1 MSALTVRGVH
11 SAYGQTPVLKGIDLD
26 IADRSITA
34 IVGPSGCGKTT
45 LLRVIAGFERPDPGS
60 VFIADRQVCGDG
72 VWVPPHRRGLGYV
85 AQDGALFPH
94 LTVAQNIAFG
104 LPRAERRSRARIAE
118 LLELVRLDPDYASR
132 RPDQLSGGQQQRVSL
147 ARALA
152 PRPGLVLLDEPFS
165 ALDAG
170 LRASTRAAVA
180 EVLAGQGVTTLLV
193 THDQSEALSFADQ
206 VGVMRAGRL
215 TQIGPPRQIYE
226 APLDLDT
233 AAFVGEAVTLPG
245 VLTGSVAECALGKVP
260 VQPVQAAQAAQSAQ
274 AAQAA
279 QPLAAGERAGAG
291 TVLLRP
297 EQIELTDSPPD
308 GEDGADQAVFGVVE
322 GLDYYGHDT
331 MLTIRLD
338 EPSASVISLRHT
350 GIAAPEAGA
359 KVRLRVRG
367 AARWYPAGG

>member
-1 MSALTVRGVH
+1 MSSLSVRGVC
-11 SAYGQTPVLKGIDLD
+11 SAYGRVEVLKGIDLEV
-26 IADRSITA
+26 ADGSTTA

-45 LLRVIAGFERPDPGS
+45 LLRVIAGFEAPDPGE
-60 VFIADRQVCGDG
+60 VLIGDQQVCGKG

-104 LPRAERRSRARIAE
+104 LPRRERNSRDRIRQ
-118 LLELVRLDPDYASR
+118 LLELVSLDPSYADR

-147 ARALA
+147 ARAVA

-165 ALDAG
+165 ALDAN

-180 EVLAGQGVTTLLV
+180 EALAEQGVTTLLV
-193 THDQSEALSFADQ
+193 THDQAEALSFADQ

-226 APLDLDT
+226 APVDLAT
-233 AAFVGEAVTLPG
+233 AAFVGDAVTLAG
-245 VLTGSVAECALGKVP
+245 VLVDSLARCALGDLPVVP
-260 VQPVQAAQAAQSAQ
+260 STNGRHGA
-274 AAQAA
+274 
-279 QPLAAGERAGAG
+279 AG

-297 EQIELTDSPPD
+297 EQIELTEVDSSVESEAVV
-308 GEDGADQAVFGVVE
+308 GEVE
-322 GLDYYGHDT
+322 GIDYYGHDS
-331 MLTIRLD
+331 MVRVRLTRPD
-338 EPSASVISLRHT
+338 SSCVISMRHT
-350 GIAAPEAGA
+350 GAAAPTRGA

-367 AARWYPAGG
+367 PARWFPASD

>member
-1 MSALTVRGVH
+1 MSALTVRNVY
-11 SAYGQTPVLKGIDLD
+11 SSYGSVPVLKGIDLD
-26 IADRSITA
+26 IPDGSITA

-45 LLRVIAGFERPDPGS
+45 LLRVVAGFEAPDPGS
-60 VFIADRQVCGDG
+60 VFVGDRQVCGDG
-72 VWVPPHRRGLGYV
+72 VWVPAHRRGLGYV

-104 LPRAERRSRARIAE
+104 LPRNERRSRARVVE
-118 LLELVRLDPDYASR
+118 LLELLSLDPDYADR

-193 THDQSEALSFADQ
+193 THDQAEALSFADQ
-206 VGVMRAGRL
+206 VGVMSAGRL
-215 TQIGPPRQIYE
+215 AQVGPPRQIYE
-226 APLDLDT
+226 APVDIAT

-245 VLTGSVAECALGKVP
+245 LLSGSVVECALGRVA
-260 VQPVQAAQAAQSAQ
+260 VQPVQSAQSVGTVEPVATG
-274 AAQAA
+274 
-279 QPLAAGERAGAG
+279 AGRAG

-297 EQIELTDSPPD
+297 EQIELIESRLPGS
-308 GEDGADQAVFGVVE
+308 GEGEPAVPGVVE
-322 GLDYYGHDT
+322 DVDYYGHDT
-331 MLTIRLD
+331 MLTIRLA
-338 EPSASVISLRHT
+338 EPSGSRISLRHT
-350 GIAAPEAGA
+350 GIAAPEAGTE
-359 KVRLRVRG
+359 VRLRVRG
-367 AARWYPAGG
+367 TARWFPDVG

>member
-1 MSALTVRGVH
+1 VSALTVRGVH
-11 SAYGQTPVLKGIDLD
+11 SGYGAVPVLDGIDLD
-26 IADRSITA
+26 IADGSITA

-45 LLRVIAGFERPDPGS
+45 LLRVIAGFESPDPGS
-60 VFIADRQVCGDG
+60 VFLGDRQVCGDG

-104 LPRAERRSRARIAE
+104 LPRSQRRSRAASTSRIAE
-118 LLELVRLDPDYASR
+118 LLDLISLDPDYADR

-152 PRPGLVLLDEPFS
+152 PRPALVLLDEPFS

-193 THDQSEALSFADQ
+193 THDQAEALSFADQ

-215 TQIGPPRQIYE
+215 TQIGPPRQVYE
-226 APLDLDT
+226 APLDLAT
-233 AAFVGEAVTLPG
+233 AAFVGEAVTLAG
-245 VLTGSVAECALGKVP
+245 VLAGSVAECALGGVP
-260 VQPVQAAQAAQSAQ
+260 GQPC
-274 AAQAA
+274 
-279 QPLAAGERAGAG
+279 AGQRGGTG

-297 EQIELTDSPPD
+297 EQIELTDPSPA
-308 GEDGADQAVFGVVE
+308 GADGDHAVFGIVE
-322 GLDYYGHDT
+322 DVDYYGHDT

-338 EPSASVISLRHT
+338 EPSAGVISLRHT
-350 GIAAPEAGA
+350 GTAAPDAGTT
-359 KVRLRVRG
+359 VRLRVRG
-367 AARWYPAGG
+367 TGRWFPAG

>member
-11 SAYGQTPVLKGIDLD
+11 SSYGPVPVLDGIDLD
-26 IADRSITA
+26 VADGSITA

-45 LLRVIAGFERPDPGS
+45 LLRVIAGFGSPDRGS
-60 VFIADRQVCGDG
+60 VVIGDRQVCGDG
-72 VWVPPHRRGLGYV
+72 VWVPPHRRALGYV

-104 LPRAERRSRARIAE
+104 LPRGQRRSRGRIAE
-118 LLELVRLDPDYASR
+118 LLELVSLDPGHADR

-180 EVLAGQGVTTLLV
+180 GVLANQGVTTLLV

-215 TQIGPPRQIYE
+215 TQLGTPRQVYE
-226 APLDLDT
+226 APLDVDT

-245 VLTGSVAECALGKVP
+245 VLAGSVAECALGGVP
-260 VQPVQAAQAAQSAQ
+260 VHLTHPAAD
-274 AAQAA
+274 
-279 QPLAAGERAGAG
+279 GERG

-297 EQIELTDSPPD
+297 EQLELIDPAA
-308 GEDGADQAVFGVVE
+308 GGNAVFGVVE
-322 GLDYYGHDT
+322 EVEYYGHDA

-338 EPSASVISLRHT
+338 EPSAGLVSVRHT
-350 GIAAPEAGA
+350 GTASPEAGTA
-359 KVRLRVRG
+359 ARVRVRG
-367 AARWYPAGG
+367 TARWFPAGG

>member
-1 MSALTVRGVH
+1 MSALTVRRVH
-11 SAYGQTPVLKGIDLD
+11 SAYGPVQVLKGIDLD
-26 IADRSITA
+26 IADGGTTA

-60 VFIADRQVCGDG
+60 VFIGDRQVCGDG

-104 LPRAERRSRARIAE
+104 LPRNERRSRARIAE
-118 LLELVRLDPDYASR
+118 LLELVSLDPDYADR

-147 ARALA
+147 ARAVA
-152 PRPGLVLLDEPFS
+152 PRPALVLLDEPFS

-180 EVLAGQGVTTLLV
+180 EALAEQGVTTLLV

-206 VGVMRAGRL
+206 VGVMSAGRL

-226 APLDLDT
+226 APLDLAT
-233 AAFVGEAVTLPG
+233 AAFVGDAVTLAG
-245 VLTGSVAECALGKVP
+245 VLAGSVAECALGSVP
-260 VQPVQAAQAAQSAQ
+260 VQSPAAGDGG
-274 AAQAA
+274 
-279 QPLAAGERAGAG
+279 AAGEGGAPGDGPAAGDGAG
-291 TVLLRP
+291 TGTGTGTVMLRP
-297 EQIELTDSPPD
+297 EQIELTDSAAD
-308 GEDGADQAVFGVVE
+308 GDDRAAFGVVE
-322 GLDYYGHDT
+322 DVDYYGHDT
-331 MLTIRLD
+331 MVTIRLD
-338 EPSASVISLRHT
+338 EPGSSVISLRHT
-350 GIAAPEAGA
+350 GTSAPTAGD

-367 AARWYPAGG
+367 AARWFPAG

>member
-11 SAYGQTPVLKGIDLD
+11 SAYGPVPVLRGIDLD
-26 IADRSITA
+26 IADGSITA

-45 LLRVIAGFERPDPGS
+45 LLRVIAGFESPDPGS
-60 VFIADRQVCGDG
+60 VFIDDRQVCGAG

-94 LTVAQNIAFG
+94 LTVAQNIGFG
-104 LPRAERRSRARIAE
+104 LPRAERRSRARITE
-118 LLELVRLDPDYASR
+118 LLELVSLDPDYAGR

-152 PRPGLVLLDEPFS
+152 PRPGLILLDEPFS

-170 LRASTRAAVA
+170 LRTSTRAAVA

-206 VGVMRAGRL
+206 VGVMRDGLL
-215 TQIGPPRQIYE
+215 TQIGPPREIYE
-226 APLDLDT
+226 APLDLTT

-245 VLTGSVAECALGKVP
+245 VLAGSVAECALGSV
-260 VQPVQAAQAAQSAQ
+260 PVQAAH
-274 AAQAA
+274 
-279 QPLAAGERAGAG
+279 PPAGGAAG

-297 EQIELTDSPPD
+297 EQIELTEPPAGSD
-308 GEDGADQAVFGVVE
+308 EADPAVAGVVE
-322 GLDYYGHDT
+322 DVDYYGHDT

-338 EPSASVISLRHT
+338 EPGSSVISLRHT
-350 GIAAPEAGA
+350 GAAAPDAGA
-359 KVRLRVRG
+359 KVGLRVRG
-367 AARWYPAGG
+367 AGRWFPGDG

>member
-11 SAYGQTPVLKGIDLD
+11 SAYGPVPVLEGIDLD
-26 IADRSITA
+26 IADGSITA

-45 LLRVIAGFERPDPGS
+45 LLRVIAGFESPHPGS
-60 VFIADRQVCGDG
+60 VFIGDRQVCGDG

-104 LPRAERRSRARIAE
+104 LPRDQRRSRAGSRSRITE
-118 LLELVRLDPDYASR
+118 LLELVSLDPDYAGR

-152 PRPGLVLLDEPFS
+152 PRPGVVLLDEPFS

-193 THDQSEALSFADQ
+193 THDQAEALSFADQ
-206 VGVMRAGRL
+206 VGVMSAGRL
-215 TQIGPPRQIYE
+215 TQIGPPRQVYE
-226 APLDLDT
+226 APLDLAT

-245 VLTGSVAECALGKVP
+245 VLADSVAECALGGVP
-260 VQPVQAAQAAQSAQ
+260 VQAVSP
-274 AAQAA
+274 
-279 QPLAAGERAGAG
+279 AAGHGGPG

-297 EQIELTDSPPD
+297 EQIELTDSPPEGPD
-308 GEDGADQAVFGVVE
+308 SAAEAVFGVVE
-322 GLDYYGHDT
+322 DVDYYGHDT

-338 EPSASVISLRHT
+338 EPGSSVISLRHT
-350 GIAAPEAGA
+350 GTAAPDVGT

-367 AARWYPAGG
+367 TARWFPAGG

>member
-1 MSALTVRGVH
+1 VSALTVRGVH
-11 SAYGQTPVLKGIDLD
+11 SGYGPVPVLKGIDLD
-26 IADRSITA
+26 IADGSTTA

-45 LLRVIAGFERPDPGS
+45 LLRVIAGFEPPDPGS
-60 VFIADRQVCGDG
+60 VFIGDRQVCGDG

-104 LPRAERRSRARIAE
+104 LPRTERRSRARIAE
-118 LLELVRLDPDYASR
+118 LLELVSLDPDYADR

-147 ARALA
+147 ARAVA

-180 EVLAGQGVTTLLV
+180 EALAGQGVTTLLV

-206 VGVMRAGRL
+206 VGVMSAGRL
-215 TQIGPPRQIYE
+215 TQVGPPRQVYE
-226 APLDLDT
+226 APVDLAT
-233 AAFVGEAVTLPG
+233 AAFVGDAVTLAG
-245 VLTGSVAECALGKVP
+245 VLAGSVAQCALGSVP
-260 VQPVQAAQAAQSAQ
+260 VDAVGPV
-274 AAQAA
+274 
-279 QPLAAGERAGAG
+279 AAGGLDGAG
-291 TVLLRP
+291 TVMLRP
-297 EQIELTDSPPD
+297 EQIELTDSA
-308 GEDGADQAVFGVVE
+308 GGADPAVLGVVE
-322 GLDYYGHDT
+322 GVEYYGHDT

-338 EPSASVISLRHT
+338 EPRSAVISLRHT
-350 GIAAPEAGA
+350 GTAAPDAGA

-367 AARWYPAGG
+367 VARWFPAEV

>member
-11 SAYGQTPVLKGIDLD
+11 SAYGATPVLQGIDLD

-45 LLRVIAGFERPDPGS
+45 LLRVIAGFERADPGS
-60 VFIADRQVCGDG
+60 VFIGDRQVCGDG

-226 APLDLDT
+226 APLDLAT

-245 VLTGSVAECALGKVP
+245 VLTGSLAQCALGSVP
-260 VQPVQAAQAAQSAQ
+260 IQAS
-274 AAQAA
+274 
-279 QPLAAGERAGAG
+279 PAGEAGVG

-308 GEDGADQAVFGVVE
+308 GEDGAEQAVFGVVE

-350 GIAAPEAGA
+350 GIAAPEVGA

-367 AARWYPAGG
+367 AARWYPPGG

>member
-1 MSALTVRGVH
+1 VSALTVRQVH
-11 SAYGQTPVLKGIDLD
+11 SAYGLAPVLRGIDLD
-26 IADRSITA
+26 IADGSITA

-45 LLRVIAGFERPDPGS
+45 LLRVIAGFESPDPGS
-60 VFIADRQVCGDG
+60 VFIDDRQVCGAG

-94 LTVAQNIAFG
+94 LTVAQNIGFG
-104 LPRAERRSRARIAE
+104 LPRAERRSRRRITE
-118 LLELVRLDPDYASR
+118 LLELVSLDPDFAGR

-152 PRPGLVLLDEPFS
+152 PRPGLMLLDEPFS

-170 LRASTRAAVA
+170 LRANTRAAVA

-206 VGVMRAGRL
+206 VGVMRDGLL

-226 APLDLDT
+226 APLDLTT

-245 VLTGSVAECALGKVP
+245 VLTGLVAECALGAVP
-260 VQPVQAAQAAQSAQ
+260 VQPL
-274 AAQAA
+274 
-279 QPLAAGERAGAG
+279 QPPAGAGRGSAG

-297 EQIELTDSPPD
+297 EQIELTESPAAGS
-308 GEDGADQAVFGVVE
+308 GEADPAVSGIVE
-322 GLDYYGHDT
+322 DVDYYGHDT
-331 MLTIRLD
+331 MLAIRLD
-338 EPSASVISLRHT
+338 EPGSSVISLRHT
-350 GIAAPEAGA
+350 GAAAPEAGA
-359 KVRLRVRG
+359 KVGLRVRG
-367 AARWYPAGG
+367 AGRWFPADG

>member
-1 MSALTVRGVH
+1 VSALTVRGVH
-11 SAYGQTPVLKGIDLD
+11 SAYGPVPVLRGIDLD
-26 IADRSITA
+26 IADGSITA

-45 LLRVIAGFERPDPGS
+45 LLRVIAGFESPDPGS
-60 VFIADRQVCGDG
+60 VFVGNRQVCGDG
-72 VWVPPHRRGLGYV
+72 VWVPPHRRRLGYV

-94 LTVAQNIAFG
+94 LTVAQNIGFG
-104 LPRAERRSRARIAE
+104 LPRTERRSRAGSTSRITE
-118 LLELVRLDPDYASR
+118 LLELVSLDPGYADR

-152 PRPGLVLLDEPFS
+152 PRPGVVLLDEPFS

-233 AAFVGEAVTLPG
+233 AAFVGEAVTLAG
-245 VLTGSVAECALGKVP
+245 VLAGSVAECALGSVP
-260 VQPVQAAQAAQSAQ
+260 VQADSSTHGA
-274 AAQAA
+274 
-279 QPLAAGERAGAG
+279 ERGGTG

-297 EQIELTDSPPD
+297 EQIELTDSPPEGSD
-308 GEDGADQAVFGVVE
+308 SAVEAVFGVVE
-322 GLDYYGHDT
+322 DVDYYGHDT

-338 EPSASVISLRHT
+338 EPGSSVISLRHT
-350 GIAAPEAGA
+350 GTAAPDAGT

-367 AARWYPAGG
+367 TARWYPGTD